1 MKVYIVIE
9 FSYDW
14 YEIVGAYSTIEKAK
28 EILHE
33 RQEQAKELQKKF
45 GCDLNEFVL
54 ESVVIDK

>member
-9 FSYDW
+9 FDYDW
-14 YEIVGAYSTIEKAK
+14 YRVIGAYSTIEKAK

-33 RQEQAKELQKKF
+33 KEKQAKELQKKF

-54 ESVVIDK
+54 ETVIVDK